1 MVETVD
7 AVVTDAAVVGLGVP
21 LDLASRAVTIIVKA
35 RLTVDQRAI
44 VGILL
49 LGLCAIRVWKLT
61 HLLDSSIFKG
71 V

>member
-7 AVVTDAAVVGLGVP
+7 AVVADTAVVGLGIP
-21 LDLASRAVTIIVKA
+21 LDLASRAVTIIVIA